1 LTHLTAHHLSNLPLQ
16 LRRVLQVEKTFCM
29 TIHLSSVL
37 STCCPLCT
45 ILFSKALLDAGFLPD
60 DIYYD
65 ASPEE
70 IPENAHRQIIHNGE
84 SHEVEGDE
92 PEKMTYTQ
100 QANKRQH
107 CRRLTSF
114 IRLCDYL
121 ITTTM
126 HALAMNSVT
135 KLLERFDKMIQ
146 GIIFLSKNSSSV

>member
-1 LTHLTAHHLSNLPLQ
+1 MPTGKEPLHENLIYQCKMYSLQPLHS
-16 LRRVLQVEKTFCM
+16 F
-29 TIHLSSVL
+29 
-37 STCCPLCT
+37 
-45 ILFSKALLDAGFLPD
+45 FSKALLDAGFLPD

-65 ASPEE
+65 VPEE
-70 IPENAHRQIIHNGE
+70 MPENAHRQIIHNGE
-84 SHEVEGDE
+84 SHDVEGDE

-107 CRRLTSF
+107 CQRLTSF

-146 GIIFLSKNSSSV
+146 GKNSL